1 MMPDLFEDIETQ
13 SQTVKSPMGADVKTI
28 NDRSMVDIAEKNKL
42 TVRDVSVH
50 CLKLGIVPLRY
61 LRNSPS
67 ISLDE
72 QIILAESQVA
82 VVGCGGIG
90 GHVVVLLA
98 RLGIGKLLVFD
109 PDTFDETN
117 LNRQALCRSDT
128 LGAFKAEEAAR
139 QCAMINPAVEVRA
152 HVLAITCPSQSHY
165 FSNTD
170 VVVDALDNA
179 QDRLFL
185 AALARDLKI
194 PMVHGAVAGFEGR
207 VMTIAPGSTG
217 IETLYH
223 DEKTD
228 APQASAEILLGTP
241 ALAPALI
248 ATFQAMSVLKI
259 LLKRS
264 PMPDKS
270 FLHFN
275 MEHGAFNTF
284 TL

>member
-1 MMPDLFEDIETQ
+1 MPDLLEDIETQ
-13 SQTVKSPMGADVKTI
+13 SQTLKNPMGADVKTI
-28 NDRSMVDIAEKNKL
+28 SDRSMVDIAEKNKL
-42 TVRDVSVH
+42 TVRDVSVQ

-61 LRNSPS
+61 LRNNPS

-72 QIILAESQVA
+72 QIILAESQIA
-82 VVGCGGIG
+82 VVGSGGIG
-90 GHVVVLLA
+90 GHVIMLLT
-98 RLGIGKLLVFD
+98 RLGIGTLLVFD

-117 LNRQALCRSDT
+117 LNRQSLCRSDT

-139 QCAMINPAVEVRA
+139 QCVMINPAVEVRA
-152 HVLAITCPSQSHY
+152 HVLAITSPSQNHY

-170 VVVDALDNA
+170 VIVDALDNA
-179 QDRLFL
+179 KDRLFL
-185 AALARDLKI
+185 SSLARDLNI

-207 VMTIAPGSTG
+207 VMTIAPGSTC

-228 APQASAEILLGTP
+228 SSQPSAEILLGTP

-248 ATFQAMSVLKI
+248 ATFQAMAILNI

-264 PMPDKS
+264 PIPDNS
-270 FLHFN
+270 FLHFD
-275 MEHGAFNTF
+275 MEQVSFNTF
-284 TL
+284 SL